1 MESTTLPTIARY
13 ELEEII
19 RRIQLATEIEFTLGE
34 EKDPFHPVVYF
45 KIPAHKPFYPEI
57 NGRFNDKRY
66 FQYASIKGRILD
78 RSIGKALSEPTLVM
92 LLGEEKLKNT
102 HTQFANNAY
111 GRGEHVDWEALLS
124 SASDNPV
131 IFKETANIG
140 FLMAIHAVLMKASRI
155 RLVDHSLDIR
165 SYLEKTE
172 ALIREKHMTLYFHHH
187 GWLKGMWFKFT
198 LKHSALSVLG
208 FKLRRSVLKWK

>member
-1 MESTTLPTIARY
+1 MTNTLPFIAKH
-13 ELEEII
+13 ELEDLI

-34 EKDPFHPVVYF
+34 EVDPFHPMIYF

-66 FQYASIKGRILD
+66 FQYAYIKERILD
-78 RSIGKALSEPTLVM
+78 RSIGKALGEPLLVRM
-92 LLGEEKLKNT
+92 VGVNKLKIK
-102 HTQFANNAY
+102 HTEYANNAY
-111 GRGEHVDWEALLS
+111 GREEHADWEALLS
-124 SASDNPV
+124 SASGHPV

-140 FLMAIHAVLMKASRI
+140 YLMAVHAALMKASKI

-172 ALIREKHMTLYFHHH
+172 ALIREKYMTLYFHHH
-187 GWLKGMWFKFT
+187 GWLKGMWFKFK
-198 LKHSALSVLG
+198 LK
-208 FKLRRSVLKWK
+208 RSVLKWK